1 VSKRRRGTNPR
12 EDWSTKELQE
22 YIRKATAEAQQ
33 RINEYE
39 SLDRRGRTGIH
50 FRNSVK
56 ALRKASGTK
65 SKNPMKISLNLRKN
79 KGDLLKQAKELQKFL
94 KRKSTKDITEKAIK
108 QKEVKEE
115 IRRQRV
121 EYDLKK
127 QKELEDYRN
136 EIEERAEKTSSD
148 DSYTNVEPEPPADEP
163 FDDPKKERAYETY
176 RDRYDPDLTRDEY
189 DDLVDVWNAI
199 EPYLDS
205 FGYEKNKGNYT
216 PAGNVD
222 ITENVADLAD
232 DYDTYQIQT
241 AMKEVIRRRQ
251 EAKNNDDYWTTQR
264 MLVELEVVMDD
275 WFGNDRG

>member
-1 VSKRRRGTNPR
+1 MSKRRGGTNPR
-12 EDWSTKELQE
+12 EDWSTKKLKE
-22 YIRKATAEAQQ
+22 YIRKATEEAQQ
-33 RINEYE
+33 RISEYLGLE
-39 SLDRRGRTGIH
+39 KRGRVGI
-50 FRNSVK
+50 FFKKSVK
-56 ALRKASGTK
+56 ALRAASGTK

-94 KRKSTKDITEKAIK
+94 KRKSTKDITVKA
-108 QKEVKEE
+108 
-115 IRRQRV
+115 
-121 EYDLKK
+121 KK
-127 QKELEDYRN
+127 QDEELRKWREGV
-136 EIEERAEKTSSD
+136 EK
-148 DSYTNVEPEPPADEP
+148 SYSEPEKKNADAWRKEREEFEKVLDEPSEPPSDQP

-264 MLVELEVVMDD
+264 MLVELEVVMDE
-275 WFGNDRG
+275 WFGDDHG